1 MFYTPYR
8 GFKGSSSLSWS
19 SLGNQPYKNFLDK
32 AEWPILELAIFH
44 ASREAAES
52 AVIQSKANESL
63 YEAARGGHADLVVFF
78 ISKGASD
85 WNLGMRGAAEGGH
98 GDLVDFF
105 ISKGASSWNS
115 GMRAVAQGGHGD
127 LVDFFISKGASSWN
141 WVVCCRVC
149 ADREMWRVSR
159 RCAKVQVSKIKR
171 LGRKR
176 RKSHLVVILPK
187 PADLNGYKEKM

>member
-105 ISKGASSWNS
+105 ISKGASSWN
-115 GMRAVAQGGHGD
+115 
-127 LVDFFISKGASSWN
+127 

>member
-98 GDLVDFF
+98 TATVRALLAAGANLNT
-105 ISKGASSWNS
+105 KGYGGNWTALMCAATN
-115 GMRAVAQGGHGD
+115 GHDDTVRA
-127 LVDFFISKGASSWN
+127 LL
-141 WVVCCRVC
+141 
-149 ADREMWRVSR
+149 AD
-159 RCAKVQVSKIKR
+159 
-171 LGRKR
+171 G
-176 RKSHLVVILPK
+176 
-187 PADLNGYKEKM
+187 ADLNAKTKKGDTALELAIKRGNKEIVRLLKDAGAKE